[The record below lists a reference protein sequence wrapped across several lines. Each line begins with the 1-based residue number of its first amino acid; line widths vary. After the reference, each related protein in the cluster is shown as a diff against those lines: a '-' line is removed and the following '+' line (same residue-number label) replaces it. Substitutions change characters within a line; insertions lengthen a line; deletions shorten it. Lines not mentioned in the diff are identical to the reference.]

1 MEYIDIMNE
10 LEVHQM
16 ILQGPPGT
24 SKTYNAKKIIAEGIF
39 ASKYEKELEDFTGS
53 KEDIKKLFDSN
64 SIESEEVGKLL
75 DSNNMESKEDIEKLK
90 EDIKKLFDSKK
101 FITKFLKP
109 YQINSNNSD
118 NKGYWDMVQL
128 HPSYGYEDFVRGITI
143 KTKDEQIQYET
154 VNKIFGK
161 MCKIAGDSKA
171 NDKANGKAN
180 GKVNKYFLLIDEI
193 NRADVATVFG
203 ELIYALEYRDEAI
216 ETPYEVE
223 QLSKEKSSMVKS
235 SKITVPDNLYIIG
248 TMNTADKSVGNIDYA
263 IRRRFIFF
271 DLLPDENVIEND
283 DAKAVFLGVKEF
295 IKTSINTQYRANDFL
310 IGHTYFLLPEKLEEN
325 NTEDDNLKEENSEK
339 EKSKKEKLKKE
350 KLKKLIEYRMEY
362 QVLPI
367 LREYYIDGIIR
378 LSNDKNLSETLNKY
392 LTGEVELSDAVINA
406 IIKYF
411 ES

>member
-1 MEYIDIMNE
+1 MEKDYMEYIDIMNE

-39 ASKYEKELEDFTGS
+39 VSNLENNPEDFTGS
-53 KEDIKKLFDSN
+53 KEQ
-64 SIESEEVGKLL
+64 
-75 DSNNMESKEDIEKLK
+75 
-90 EDIKKLFDSKK
+90 
-101 FITKFLKP
+101 ITEILNKN
-109 YQINSNNSD
+109 QINSEGE
-118 NKGYWDMVQL
+118 GYWDMVQL

-143 KTKDEQIQYET
+143 KTENQQIQYET
-154 VNKIFGK
+154 INKIFGK

-171 NDKANGKAN
+171 
-180 GKVNKYFLLIDEI
+180 NKYFLLIDEI

-203 ELIYALEYRDEAI
+203 ELIYALEYRNEAI

-223 QLSKEKSSMVKS
+223 KS

-271 DLLPDENVIEND
+271 DLLPDENEIKNK

-295 IKTSINTQYRANDFL
+295 VKTSINTQYRANDFL
-310 IGHTYFLLPEKLEEN
+310 IGHTYFLLPENLEEN
-325 NTEDDNLKEENSEK
+325 NSEGDNSKEDNSEK
-339 EKSKKEKLKKE
+339 E
-350 KLKKLIEYRMEY
+350 LIEYRMEY

-367 LREYYIDGIIR
+367 LREYYIDGIIG
-378 LSNDKNLSETLNKY
+378 LSNNDYLNKY
-392 LTGEVELSDAVINA
+392 LTGEGELSDEVNDEKDKKDNKKEEKKYVINK
-406 IIKYF
+406 IINAFIEKWKI
-411 ES
+411 EPGENND

>member
-1 MEYIDIMNE
+1 MKKDFKEYIDIMNA

-24 SKTYNAKKIIAEGIF
+24 SKTYNAKKIIAEGII
-39 ASKYEKELEDFTGS
+39 KLNKVEKFVDSENYKFDLNKAD
-53 KEDIKKLFDSN
+53 DIKKL
-64 SIESEEVGKLL
+64 L
-75 DSNNMESKEDIEKLK
+75 DSKEAIK
-90 EDIKKLFDSKK
+90 E
-101 FITKFLKP
+101 FLNE
-109 YQINSNNSD
+109 YQINSEGE
-118 NKGYWDMVQL
+118 GYWDMVQL

-143 KTKDEQIQYET
+143 KTENQQIQYET

-161 MCKIAGDSKA
+161 MCDIAG
-171 NDKANGKAN
+171 NDGEGK
-180 GKVNKYFLLIDEI
+180 KYFLLIDEI

-216 ETPYEVE
+216 ETPYEVG
-223 QLSKEKSSMVKS
+223 QS

-271 DLLPDENVIEND
+271 DLLPDENVIKNNY
-283 DAKAVFLGVKEF
+283 AKAVFLGVKEF

-310 IGHTYFLLPEKLEEN
+310 IGHTYFLLPE
-325 NTEDDNLKEENSEK
+325 NSEN
-339 EKSKKEKLKKE
+339 
-350 KLKKLIEYRMEY
+350 LIKYRMKY

-378 LSNDKNLSETLNKY
+378 LSNDKNLRETLNKY
-392 LTGEVELSDAVINA
+392 LTGEVELSDDVINA

>member
-1 MEYIDIMNE
+1 MKKDFMKYIDIMDT
-10 LEVHQM
+10 LGVHQM

-39 ASKYEKELEDFTGS
+39 ASKYEKELKDFTGS

-64 SIESEEVGKLL
+64 SIESEKVGKLL

-90 EDIKKLFDSKK
+90 EGIKKLFDSKK

-143 KTKDEQIQYET
+143 KTENQQIQYET

-161 MCKIAGDSKA
+161 MCKIAGDNK
-171 NDKANGKAN
+171 GK
-180 GKVNKYFLLIDEI
+180 KYFLLIDEI

-271 DLLPDENVIEND
+271 DLLPDENVIKSKKKKENKSEIE
-283 DAKAVFLGVKEF
+283 KAEKVFLGVNKF

-310 IGHTYFLLPEKLEEN
+310 IGHTYFLLPEKQEEN
-325 NTEDDNLKEENSEK
+325 NSEGD
-339 EKSKKEKLKKE
+339 KSKKDNSEDDKPE
-350 KLKKLIEYRMEY
+350 NLIKYRMEY

-378 LSNDKNLSETLNKY
+378 LSNDKNLRETLNKY
-392 LTGEVELSDAVINA
+392 LTGEVELSDAVINEIINA
-406 IIKYF
+406 IIEYF

>member
-1 MEYIDIMNE
+1 MEYIDIMDT
-10 LEVHQM
+10 LGVHQM

-24 SKTYNAKKIIAEGIF
+24 SKTYNAKKIIEEGI
-39 ASKYEKELEDFTGS
+39 SVLNNIKEEIKEEKTGKKTGILE
-53 KEDIKKLFDSN
+53 K
-64 SIESEEVGKLL
+64 
-75 DSNNMESKEDIEKLK
+75 
-90 EDIKKLFDSKK
+90 
-101 FITKFLKP
+101 
-109 YQINSNNSD
+109 YQINS
-118 NKGYWDMVQL
+118 KGEGYWDMVQL

-143 KTKDEQIQYET
+143 KTENQQIQYET

-171 NDKANGKAN
+171 NGKA
-180 GKVNKYFLLIDEI
+180 KKYFLLIDEI

-203 ELIYALEYRDEAI
+203 ELIYALEYRNEAI

-223 QLSKEKSSMVKS
+223 QS

-271 DLLPDENVIEND
+271 DLLPDENVIKSKKKEENENEIE
-283 DAKAVFLGVKEF
+283 KAEKVFLGVNKF

-310 IGHTYFLLPEKLEEN
+310 IGHTYFLLPEKQEEN
-325 NTEDDNLKEENSEK
+325 NSEDDKAKKDNSEN
-339 EKSKKEKLKKE
+339 
-350 KLKKLIEYRMEY
+350 LIEYRMEY

-378 LSNDKNLSETLNKY
+378 LSNDDFLNKY
-392 LTGEVELSDAVINA
+392 LTGEGELSDEVNDEKEKVDKIINTFKSLGEKNNGNA
-406 IIKYF
+406 TEDGSGEKQ
-411 ES
+411 

>member
-1 MEYIDIMNE
+1 MEKDFMEYIRIMDT
-10 LEVHQM
+10 LGVHQM

-24 SKTYNAKKIIAEGIF
+24 SKTYNAKKIIEEGI
-39 ASKYEKELEDFTGS
+39 SVLNNIKEEIKEEKTGKKTGVLE
-53 KEDIKKLFDSN
+53 K
-64 SIESEEVGKLL
+64 
-75 DSNNMESKEDIEKLK
+75 
-90 EDIKKLFDSKK
+90 
-101 FITKFLKP
+101 
-109 YQINSNNSD
+109 YQINS
-118 NKGYWDMVQL
+118 KGEGYWDMVQL

-143 KTKDEQIQYET
+143 KTENQQIQYET

-171 NDKANGKAN
+171 K
-180 GKVNKYFLLIDEI
+180 KYFLLIDEI

-203 ELIYALEYRDEAI
+203 ELIYALEYRNEAI

-223 QLSKEKSSMVKS
+223 QSSKEQSSKEQSSMVKS

-271 DLLPDENVIEND
+271 DLLPNADAIENGY
-283 DAKAVFLGVKEF
+283 AQTVFLCVNEF

-310 IGHTYFLLPEKLEEN
+310 IGHTYFLLPEK
-325 NTEDDNLKEENSEK
+325 KKINSEK
-339 EKSKKEKLKKE
+339 
-350 KLKKLIEYRMEY
+350 LINYRMEY

-378 LSNDKNLSETLNKY
+378 LSNEASDNYLNKY
-392 LTGEVELSDAVINA
+392 LTGEVELSDEVKDEGNENEEKEKVIDKIINA
-406 IIKYF
+406 FSLGENNGNATEDGSGEKQWKN
-411 ES
+411 

>member
-1 MEYIDIMNE
+1 MKKDFIDIMNA

-39 ASKYEKELEDFTGS
+39 VSNLENNPKDFTGS
-53 KEDIKKLFDSN
+53 KEQ
-64 SIESEEVGKLL
+64 
-75 DSNNMESKEDIEKLK
+75 
-90 EDIKKLFDSKK
+90 
-101 FITKFLKP
+101 ITKILNDN
-109 YQINSNNSD
+109 QINS
-118 NKGYWDMVQL
+118 KGEGYWDMVQL

-161 MCKIAGDSKA
+161 MCKIAGDK
-171 NDKANGKAN
+171 DKKF
-180 GKVNKYFLLIDEI
+180 FLLIDEI

-203 ELIYALEYRDEAI
+203 ELIYALEYRNEAI

-223 QLSKEKSSMVKS
+223 KS

-271 DLLPDENVIEND
+271 DLLPDENVIKSKKKKENESEIE
-283 DAKAVFLGVKEF
+283 KAEKVFLGVNKF

-310 IGHTYFLLPEKLEEN
+310 IGHTYFLLPEKKKN
-325 NTEDDNLKEENSEK
+325 NSEGDNSKEDNSKEDNSEK
-339 EKSKKEKLKKE
+339 EKLKN
-350 KLKKLIEYRMEY
+350 LIKYRMEY

-378 LSNDKNLSETLNKY
+378 LSNDASDNYLNKY
-392 LTGEVELSDAVINA
+392 LAGKVELSDEVNDEKDKKDNKKEEKKYVINK
-406 IIKYF
+406 IINAFIEKM
-411 ES
+411 ENWTGRK

>member
-1 MEYIDIMNE
+1 MKKDFMEYIDIMDT
-10 LEVHQM
+10 LGVHQM

-24 SKTYNAKKIIAEGIF
+24 SKTYNAKKIIEEGI
-39 ASKYEKELEDFTGS
+39 SVLNNIKEEIKEEKTGKKTGVLE
-53 KEDIKKLFDSN
+53 K
-64 SIESEEVGKLL
+64 
-75 DSNNMESKEDIEKLK
+75 
-90 EDIKKLFDSKK
+90 
-101 FITKFLKP
+101 
-109 YQINSNNSD
+109 YQINSEGE
-118 NKGYWDMVQL
+118 GYWDMVQL

-143 KTKDEQIQYET
+143 KTEDEQIQYET

-161 MCKIAGDSKA
+161 MCDIAG
-171 NDKANGKAN
+171 NDDEGK
-180 GKVNKYFLLIDEI
+180 KYFLLIDEI

-223 QLSKEKSSMVKS
+223 QS

-310 IGHTYFLLPEKLEEN
+310 IGHTYFLLSENLEEN
-325 NTEDDNLKEENSEK
+325 NSEGD
-339 EKSKKEKLKKE
+339 KSKKDNSEDDKPE
-350 KLKKLIEYRMEY
+350 NLIKYRMKY

-378 LSNDKNLSETLNKY
+378 LSNDKNLRETLNKY
-392 LTGEVELSDAVINA
+392 LTGEVELSDDVINA

>member
-1 MEYIDIMNE
+1 MEKDYIDIMNA

-24 SKTYNAKKIIAEGIF
+24 SKTYNAKKIIAEGIIKLNKVEEF
-39 ASKYEKELEDFTGS
+39 VDSKGKELDL
-53 KEDIKKLFDSN
+53 KKDDDLQ
-64 SIESEEVGKLL
+64 KLL
-75 DSNNMESKEDIEKLK
+75 DSKEN
-90 EDIKKLFDSKK
+90 IKK
-101 FITKFLKP
+101 FLNE
-109 YQINSNNSD
+109 YQINS
-118 NKGYWDMVQL
+118 KGEGYWDMVQL

-143 KTKDEQIQYET
+143 KTENQQIQYET
-154 VNKIFGK
+154 INKIFGK

-171 NDKANGKAN
+171 
-180 GKVNKYFLLIDEI
+180 NKYFLLIDEI

-203 ELIYALEYRDEAI
+203 ELIYALEYRNEAI

-223 QLSKEKSSMVKS
+223 QSSKEQSSKEQSSMVKS

-271 DLLPDENVIEND
+271 DLLPNADAIENGY
-283 DAKAVFLGVKEF
+283 AQTVFLCVNEF

-310 IGHTYFLLPEKLEEN
+310 IGHTYFLLPEK
-325 NTEDDNLKEENSEK
+325 KKINSEK
-339 EKSKKEKLKKE
+339 
-350 KLKKLIEYRMEY
+350 LINYRMEY

-378 LSNDKNLSETLNKY
+378 LSNEASDNYLNKY
-392 LTGEVELSDAVINA
+392 LTGEVELSDEVKDEGNENEEKEKVIDKIINA
-406 IIKYF
+406 FSLGENNGNATEDGSGEKQWKN
-411 ES
+411 

>member
-1 MEYIDIMNE
+1 MEYIDIMNT
-10 LEVHQM
+10 LGVHQM

-24 SKTYNAKKIIAEGIF
+24 SKTYNAKKIIEEGI
-39 ASKYEKELEDFTGS
+39 SVLNNIKEEIKEEKTG
-53 KEDIKKLFDSN
+53 
-64 SIESEEVGKLL
+64 VL
-75 DSNNMESKEDIEKLK
+75 DK
-90 EDIKKLFDSKK
+90 
-101 FITKFLKP
+101 
-109 YQINSNNSD
+109 YQINS
-118 NKGYWDMVQL
+118 KGEGYWDMVQL

-143 KTKDEQIQYET
+143 KTENQQIQYET

-161 MCKIAGDSKA
+161 MCDIAGR
-171 NDKANGKAN
+171 
-180 GKVNKYFLLIDEI
+180 KVNEGKKYFLLIDEI

-203 ELIYALEYRDEAI
+203 ELIYALEYRNEAI
-216 ETPYEVE
+216 ETPYEVG
-223 QLSKEKSSMVKS
+223 QS

-271 DLLPDENVIEND
+271 DLLPDENVIKSKKKKENKSEIE
-283 DAKAVFLGVKEF
+283 KAEKVFLGVKEF

-310 IGHTYFLLPEKLEEN
+310 IGHTYFLLPEKQEEN
-325 NTEDDNLKEENSEK
+325 NSEGD
-339 EKSKKEKLKKE
+339 KSKKDNSEDDKPE
-350 KLKKLIEYRMEY
+350 NLIKYRMEY

-378 LSNDKNLSETLNKY
+378 LSNDASGNCLNKY

>member
-1 MEYIDIMNE
+1 MKKDFKEYIDIMDT
-10 LEVHQM
+10 LGVHQM

-39 ASKYEKELEDFTGS
+39 VSNLENKPEDFTGS
-53 KEDIKKLFDSN
+53 KKQITEIL
-64 SIESEEVGKLL
+64 
-75 DSNNMESKEDIEKLK
+75 NNN
-90 EDIKKLFDSKK
+90 
-101 FITKFLKP
+101 
-109 YQINSNNSD
+109 QINSD

-171 NDKANGKAN
+171 KDK
-180 GKVNKYFLLIDEI
+180 KYFLLIDEI

-223 QLSKEKSSMVKS
+223 KS

-283 DAKAVFLGVKEF
+283 DAKAVFLCVNEF

-310 IGHTYFLLPEKLEEN
+310 IGHTYFLLPEK
-325 NTEDDNLKEENSEK
+325 KKINSEK
-339 EKSKKEKLKKE
+339 
-350 KLKKLIEYRMEY
+350 LINYRMEY

-378 LSNDKNLSETLNKY
+378 LSNDAPDNYLNKY
-392 LTGEVELSDAVINA
+392 LTGEVELSDEVKDEKDKKDNKKEKKEYVIDK
-406 IIKYF
+406 IINTFKSLGKKMM
-411 ES
+411 EMQQKMKQEKNNERITR

>member
-1 MEYIDIMNE
+1 MKKDFIDIMNA

-39 ASKYEKELEDFTGS
+39 VSNLENNPKDFTGS
-53 KEDIKKLFDSN
+53 KEQ
-64 SIESEEVGKLL
+64 
-75 DSNNMESKEDIEKLK
+75 
-90 EDIKKLFDSKK
+90 
-101 FITKFLKP
+101 ITKILNDN
-109 YQINSNNSD
+109 QINS
-118 NKGYWDMVQL
+118 KGEGYWDMVQL

-154 VNKIFGK
+154 INKIFGK

-171 NDKANGKAN
+171 NDKDKD
-180 GKVNKYFLLIDEI
+180 KKYFLLIDEI

-203 ELIYALEYRDEAI
+203 ELIYALEYRNEAI
-216 ETPYEVE
+216 ETPYEVG
-223 QLSKEKSSMVKS
+223 QS

-310 IGHTYFLLPEKLEEN
+310 IGHTYFLLPENLEEDN
-325 NTEDDNLKEENSEK
+325 SEDDKPENLIK
-339 EKSKKEKLKKE
+339 
-350 KLKKLIEYRMEY
+350 YRMEY

-378 LSNDKNLSETLNKY
+378 LSNDASDNYLNKY
-392 LTGEVELSDAVINA
+392 LTGGEVELSDAVSE
-406 IIKYF
+406 IIGYF
-411 ES
+411 ENLKNGESGENND

>member
-1 MEYIDIMNE
+1 MKKDFMEYIDIMNT
-10 LEVHQM
+10 LGVHQM

-24 SKTYNAKKIIAEGIF
+24 SKTYNAKKIIAEGII
-39 ASKYEKELEDFTGS
+39 KLNKVEKFVDSENYKFDLNKAD
-53 KEDIKKLFDSN
+53 DIKKL
-64 SIESEEVGKLL
+64 L
-75 DSNNMESKEDIEKLK
+75 DSKEAIK
-90 EDIKKLFDSKK
+90 E
-101 FITKFLKP
+101 FLNE
-109 YQINSNNSD
+109 YQINSEGE
-118 NKGYWDMVQL
+118 GYWDMVQL

-143 KTKDEQIQYET
+143 KTENQQIQYET

-161 MCKIAGDSKA
+161 MCDIAG
-171 NDKANGKAN
+171 NDGEGK
-180 GKVNKYFLLIDEI
+180 KFFLLIDEI

-203 ELIYALEYRDEAI
+203 ELIYALEYRNEAI

-223 QLSKEKSSMVKS
+223 QSSKEQSSMVKS

-271 DLLPDENVIEND
+271 DLLPDENVIKNNY
-283 DAKAVFLGVKEF
+283 AKAVFLGVKEF

-310 IGHTYFLLPEKLEEN
+310 IGHTYFLLPENLE
-325 NTEDDNLKEENSEK
+325 NLIK
-339 EKSKKEKLKKE
+339 
-350 KLKKLIEYRMEY
+350 YRMKY

-367 LREYYIDGIIR
+367 LREYYIDGIIG
-378 LSNDKNLSETLNKY
+378 LSNDKNLRETLNKY

-406 IIKYF
+406 IINAIIKYF

>member
-1 MEYIDIMNE
+1 MEYIDIMNT
-10 LEVHQM
+10 LGVHQM

-24 SKTYNAKKIIAEGIF
+24 SKTYNAKKIIEEGI
-39 ASKYEKELEDFTGS
+39 SVLNNIKEEIKEEKTGKKTGVLE
-53 KEDIKKLFDSN
+53 K
-64 SIESEEVGKLL
+64 
-75 DSNNMESKEDIEKLK
+75 
-90 EDIKKLFDSKK
+90 
-101 FITKFLKP
+101 
-109 YQINSNNSD
+109 YQINS
-118 NKGYWDMVQL
+118 KGEGYWDMVQL

-154 VNKIFGK
+154 INKIFGK
-161 MCKIAGDSKA
+161 MCKIAGK
-171 NDKANGKAN
+171 DKDK
-180 GKVNKYFLLIDEI
+180 KYFLLIDEI

-203 ELIYALEYRDEAI
+203 ELIYALEYRNESI

-223 QLSKEKSSMVKS
+223 QS

-283 DAKAVFLGVKEF
+283 DAKAVFLGVNEF

-310 IGHTYFLLPEKLEEN
+310 IGHTYFLLPENLEEN
-325 NTEDDNLKEENSEK
+325 NSEDDNLKE
-339 EKSKKEKLKKE
+339 
-350 KLKKLIEYRMEY
+350 LIKYRMEY

-378 LSNDKNLSETLNKY
+378 LSNDAPDNYLNKY
-392 LTGEVELSDAVINA
+392 LTGEVELSDEVNDEKEKVDKIINTFKSLGEKNNGNA
-406 IIKYF
+406 TED
-411 ES
+411 ESGENND

>member
-1 MEYIDIMNE
+1 
-10 LEVHQM
+10 
-16 ILQGPPGT
+16 
-24 SKTYNAKKIIAEGIF
+24 
-39 ASKYEKELEDFTGS
+39 
-53 KEDIKKLFDSN
+53 
-64 SIESEEVGKLL
+64 
-75 DSNNMESKEDIEKLK
+75 
-90 EDIKKLFDSKK
+90 
-101 FITKFLKP
+101 
-109 YQINSNNSD
+109 
-118 NKGYWDMVQL
+118 MVQL

-143 KTKDEQIQYET
+143 KTENQQIQYET
-154 VNKIFGK
+154 INKIFGK

-171 NDKANGKAN
+171 NDKDKGK
-180 GKVNKYFLLIDEI
+180 KYFLLIDEI

-203 ELIYALEYRDEAI
+203 ELIYALEYRNEAI
-216 ETPYEVE
+216 ETPYEVG
-223 QLSKEKSSMVKS
+223 KS

-310 IGHTYFLLPEKLEEN
+310 IGHTYFLLPEKQEEN
-325 NTEDDNLKEENSEK
+325 NSEGD
-339 EKSKKEKLKKE
+339 KSKKDNSEDDKPE
-350 KLKKLIEYRMEY
+350 NLIKYRMKY

-378 LSNDKNLSETLNKY
+378 LSNDASDNCLNKY
-392 LTGEVELSDAVINA
+392 LTGEVELSDDVINA
-406 IIKYF
+406 IIEYF

>member
-1 MEYIDIMNE
+1 MKKDFIDIMNA

-24 SKTYNAKKIIAEGIF
+24 SKTYNAKKIIAEGIIKLNKVEEF
-39 ASKYEKELEDFTGS
+39 VDSKGKELDL
-53 KEDIKKLFDSN
+53 KKDDDLQ
-64 SIESEEVGKLL
+64 KLL
-75 DSNNMESKEDIEKLK
+75 DSKEN
-90 EDIKKLFDSKK
+90 IKK
-101 FITKFLKP
+101 FLNE
-109 YQINSNNSD
+109 YQINS
-118 NKGYWDMVQL
+118 KGEGYWDMVQL

-143 KTKDEQIQYET
+143 KTENQQIQYET

-161 MCKIAGDSKA
+161 MCKIAGDS
-171 NDKANGKAN
+171 KANGKAN

-203 ELIYALEYRDEAI
+203 ELIYALEYRNEAI

-223 QLSKEKSSMVKS
+223 QSSMVKS

-271 DLLPDENVIEND
+271 DLLPNADAIEND
-283 DAKAVFLGVKEF
+283 AKKVFLGVNEF

-310 IGHTYFLLPEKLEEN
+310 IGHTYFLLPENLEEN
-325 NTEDDNLKEENSEK
+325 NSEGDNSKEDNSEK
-339 EKSKKEKLKKE
+339 E
-350 KLKKLIEYRMEY
+350 LIEYRMEY

-378 LSNDKNLSETLNKY
+378 LSNDDFLNKY
-392 LTGEVELSDAVINA
+392 LTGEVELSDEVNDEKEKVDKIINTFKSLGEK
-406 IIKYF
+406 IMEMQRKMDQEKNNEKINR
-411 ES
+411 

>member
-1 MEYIDIMNE
+1 MEYIRIMDT
-10 LEVHQM
+10 LGVHQM

-39 ASKYEKELEDFTGS
+39 VSNLENKPKDFTGS
-53 KEDIKKLFDSN
+53 KEQ
-64 SIESEEVGKLL
+64 
-75 DSNNMESKEDIEKLK
+75 
-90 EDIKKLFDSKK
+90 
-101 FITKFLKP
+101 ITEILNDN
-109 YQINSNNSD
+109 QINSEGE
-118 NKGYWDMVQL
+118 GYWDMVQL

-143 KTKDEQIQYET
+143 KTENQQIQYET

-171 NDKANGKAN
+171 NGKA
-180 GKVNKYFLLIDEI
+180 KKYFLLIDEI

-203 ELIYALEYRDEAI
+203 ELIYALEYRNEAI

-223 QLSKEKSSMVKS
+223 QSSKEQSSMVKS

-271 DLLPDENVIEND
+271 DLLPDENVIKSEKKKENESEIEKEKTK
-283 DAKAVFLGVKEF
+283 AKKVFLGVNEF

-325 NTEDDNLKEENSEK
+325 NTENGNSKE
-339 EKSKKEKLKKE
+339 EKLKN
-350 KLKKLIEYRMEY
+350 LIKYRMEY

-367 LREYYIDGIIR
+367 LREYYIDGIIG
-378 LSNDKNLSETLNKY
+378 LSNNDYLNKY
-392 LTGEVELSDAVINA
+392 LAGKVELSDEVNDEKDKKDNKKEEKKYVINK
-406 IIKYF
+406 IINAFIEKM
-411 ES
+411 EN

>member
-1 MEYIDIMNE
+1 MKKDFMEYIDIMNT
-10 LEVHQM
+10 LGVHQM

-24 SKTYNAKKIIAEGIF
+24 SKTYNAKKIIEEGI
-39 ASKYEKELEDFTGS
+39 SVLNNIKEEIKEEKTGKKTGVLE
-53 KEDIKKLFDSN
+53 K
-64 SIESEEVGKLL
+64 
-75 DSNNMESKEDIEKLK
+75 
-90 EDIKKLFDSKK
+90 
-101 FITKFLKP
+101 
-109 YQINSNNSD
+109 YQINS
-118 NKGYWDMVQL
+118 KGEGYWDMVQL

-161 MCKIAGDSKA
+161 MCDIAG
-171 NDKANGKAN
+171 NGDE
-180 GKVNKYFLLIDEI
+180 GKKYFLLIDEI

-223 QLSKEKSSMVKS
+223 KS

-271 DLLPDENVIEND
+271 DLLPDENVIKSEKKKENESEIEKEKTK
-283 DAKAVFLGVKEF
+283 AKKVFLGVNKF

-310 IGHTYFLLPEKLEEN
+310 IGHTYFLLSENLEEN
-325 NTEDDNLKEENSEK
+325 NSEGD
-339 EKSKKEKLKKE
+339 KSKKDNSEDDKPE
-350 KLKKLIEYRMEY
+350 NLIKYRMKY

-378 LSNDKNLSETLNKY
+378 LSNDASGNCLNKY
-392 LTGEVELSDAVINA
+392 LTGEVELSDVVSE
-406 IIKYF
+406 IIEYF

>member
-24 SKTYNAKKIIAEGIF
+24 SKTYNAKKIIAEGII
-39 ASKYEKELEDFTGS
+39 KTNEVKEFVDSENNKFDLNKAD
-53 KEDIKKLFDSN
+53 DIQ
-64 SIESEEVGKLL
+64 KLL
-75 DSNNMESKEDIEKLK
+75 DSKEAIK
-90 EDIKKLFDSKK
+90 E
-101 FITKFLKP
+101 FLNE
-109 YQINSNNSD
+109 YQINS
-118 NKGYWDMVQL
+118 KGEGYWDMVQL

-143 KTKDEQIQYET
+143 KTENQQIQYET
-154 VNKIFGK
+154 INKIFGK

-171 NDKANGKAN
+171 NGKA
-180 GKVNKYFLLIDEI
+180 KKYFLLIDEI

-203 ELIYALEYRDEAI
+203 ELIYALEYRNEAI

-223 QLSKEKSSMVKS
+223 KS

-271 DLLPDENVIEND
+271 DLLPNADAIKND
-283 DAKAVFLGVKEF
+283 YAQKVFLGVNEF

-310 IGHTYFLLPEKLEEN
+310 IGHTYFLLPEKKKINLE
-325 NTEDDNLKEENSEK
+325 NLIK
-339 EKSKKEKLKKE
+339 
-350 KLKKLIEYRMEY
+350 YRMKY

-367 LREYYIDGIIR
+367 LREYYIDGIIG
-378 LSNDKNLSETLNKY
+378 LSNNDYLNKY
-392 LTGEVELSDAVINA
+392 LTGEVELLDDIIDSIINTFNPD
-406 IIKYF
+406 KK
-411 ES
+411 

>member
-1 MEYIDIMNE
+1 MKKDFIDIMNA

-39 ASKYEKELEDFTGS
+39 VSNLENNPKDFTGS
-53 KEDIKKLFDSN
+53 KEQ
-64 SIESEEVGKLL
+64 
-75 DSNNMESKEDIEKLK
+75 
-90 EDIKKLFDSKK
+90 
-101 FITKFLKP
+101 ITKILNDN
-109 YQINSNNSD
+109 QINS
-118 NKGYWDMVQL
+118 KGEGYWDMVQL

-143 KTKDEQIQYET
+143 KTENQQIQYET

-161 MCKIAGDSKA
+161 MCKIAGDK
-171 NDKANGKAN
+171 DKKF
-180 GKVNKYFLLIDEI
+180 FLLIDEI

-203 ELIYALEYRDEAI
+203 ELIYALEYRNEAI

-223 QLSKEKSSMVKS
+223 KS

-271 DLLPDENVIEND
+271 DLLPNADAIENGY
-283 DAKAVFLGVKEF
+283 AQTVFLCVNEF

-310 IGHTYFLLPEKLEEN
+310 IGHTYFLLPEK
-325 NTEDDNLKEENSEK
+325 KKINSEK
-339 EKSKKEKLKKE
+339 
-350 KLKKLIEYRMEY
+350 LINYRMEY

-378 LSNDKNLSETLNKY
+378 LSNEASDNYLNKY
-392 LTGEVELSDAVINA
+392 LTGEVELSDEVKDEGNENEEKEKVIDKIINA
-406 IIKYF
+406 FSLGENNGNATEDGSGEKQ
-411 ES
+411 

>member
-1 MEYIDIMNE
+1 MEKDYIDIMNE

-24 SKTYNAKKIIAEGIF
+24 SKTYNAKKIIAEGIIKLNKVEEF
-39 ASKYEKELEDFTGS
+39 VDSKGKELDL
-53 KEDIKKLFDSN
+53 KKDDDLQ
-64 SIESEEVGKLL
+64 KLL
-75 DSNNMESKEDIEKLK
+75 DSKEAIK
-90 EDIKKLFDSKK
+90 E
-101 FITKFLKP
+101 FLNE
-109 YQINSNNSD
+109 YQINS
-118 NKGYWDMVQL
+118 KGEGYWDMVQL

-154 VNKIFGK
+154 INKIFGK

-171 NDKANGKAN
+171 NDKDKD
-180 GKVNKYFLLIDEI
+180 KKYFLLIDEI

-203 ELIYALEYRDEAI
+203 ELIYALEYRNEAI
-216 ETPYEVE
+216 ETPYEVG
-223 QLSKEKSSMVKS
+223 QS

-310 IGHTYFLLPEKLEEN
+310 IGHTYFLLPENLEEDN
-325 NTEDDNLKEENSEK
+325 SEDDKPENLIK
-339 EKSKKEKLKKE
+339 
-350 KLKKLIEYRMEY
+350 YRMEY

-378 LSNDKNLSETLNKY
+378 LSNDASDNYLNKY
-392 LTGEVELSDAVINA
+392 LTGGEVELSDAVSE
-406 IIKYF
+406 IIGYF
-411 ES
+411 ENLKNGESGENND

>member
-1 MEYIDIMNE
+1 MKKDFIDIMNT
-10 LEVHQM
+10 LGVHQM

-24 SKTYNAKKIIAEGIF
+24 SKTYNAKKIIAEGII
-39 ASKYEKELEDFTGS
+39 KLNKVEKFVDSENYKFDLNKAD
-53 KEDIKKLFDSN
+53 DIKKL
-64 SIESEEVGKLL
+64 L
-75 DSNNMESKEDIEKLK
+75 DSKEAIK
-90 EDIKKLFDSKK
+90 E
-101 FITKFLKP
+101 FLNE
-109 YQINSNNSD
+109 YQINS
-118 NKGYWDMVQL
+118 KGEGYWDMVQL

-143 KTKDEQIQYET
+143 KTENQQIQYET

-161 MCKIAGDSKA
+161 MCKIASDSKTKA
-171 NDKANGKAN
+171 NDKDKD
-180 GKVNKYFLLIDEI
+180 KKYFLLIDEI

-203 ELIYALEYRDEAI
+203 ELIYALEYRNEAI

-223 QLSKEKSSMVKS
+223 QS

-310 IGHTYFLLPEKLEEN
+310 IGHTYFLLPEKQEEN
-325 NTEDDNLKEENSEK
+325 NSEGD
-339 EKSKKEKLKKE
+339 KSKKDNLED
-350 KLKKLIEYRMEY
+350 LIKYGMEY

-378 LSNDKNLSETLNKY
+378 LSNDASDNCLNKY
-392 LTGEVELSDAVINA
+392 LTGEVELSDDVINA
-406 IIKYF
+406 IIEYF

>member
-1 MEYIDIMNE
+1 MEYIDIMDT
-10 LEVHQM
+10 LGVHQM

-24 SKTYNAKKIIAEGIF
+24 SKTYNAKKIIEEGI
-39 ASKYEKELEDFTGS
+39 SVLNNIKEEIKEEKTGKKTGVLE
-53 KEDIKKLFDSN
+53 K
-64 SIESEEVGKLL
+64 
-75 DSNNMESKEDIEKLK
+75 
-90 EDIKKLFDSKK
+90 
-101 FITKFLKP
+101 
-109 YQINSNNSD
+109 YQINS
-118 NKGYWDMVQL
+118 KGEGYWDMVQL

-271 DLLPDENVIEND
+271 DLLPNADAIKND
-283 DAKAVFLGVKEF
+283 YAQKVFLGVNEF

-325 NTEDDNLKEENSEK
+325 NTENGNSKE
-339 EKSKKEKLKKE
+339 EKLKN
-350 KLKKLIEYRMEY
+350 LIKYRMEY

-378 LSNDKNLSETLNKY
+378 LSNDKNLRETLNKY

-406 IIKYF
+406 IIEYF

>member
-1 MEYIDIMNE
+1 MKKDFKEYIDIMNA

-24 SKTYNAKKIIAEGIF
+24 SKTYNAKKIIAEGIIKLNKVEEF
-39 ASKYEKELEDFTGS
+39 VDSKGKELDL
-53 KEDIKKLFDSN
+53 KKDDDLQ
-64 SIESEEVGKLL
+64 KLL
-75 DSNNMESKEDIEKLK
+75 DSKEN
-90 EDIKKLFDSKK
+90 IKK
-101 FITKFLKP
+101 FLNE
-109 YQINSNNSD
+109 YQINS
-118 NKGYWDMVQL
+118 KGEGYWDMVQL

-143 KTKDEQIQYET
+143 KTENQQIQYET

-161 MCKIAGDSKA
+161 MCKIAGDSKT
-171 NDKANGKAN
+171 NGKA
-180 GKVNKYFLLIDEI
+180 KKYFLLIDEI

-203 ELIYALEYRDEAI
+203 ELIYALEYRNEAI
-216 ETPYEVE
+216 ETPYEVG
-223 QLSKEKSSMVKS
+223 KS

-295 IKTSINTQYRANDFL
+295 VKASINNQYRANDFL
-310 IGHTYFLLPEKLEEN
+310 IGHTYFLLPENLD
-325 NTEDDNLKEENSEK
+325 ED
-339 EKSKKEKLKKE
+339 KS
-350 KLKKLIEYRMEY
+350 KKLIEYRMEY

-378 LSNDKNLSETLNKY
+378 LSNDASDIYLNEY
-392 LTGEVELSDAVINA
+392 LTGEVELSDVVSG
-406 IIKYF
+406 IIGYF
-411 ES
+411 EKLK

>member
-1 MEYIDIMNE
+1 MKKDFMEYIDIMNT
-10 LEVHQM
+10 LGVHQM

-24 SKTYNAKKIIAEGIF
+24 SKTYNAKKIIEEGI
-39 ASKYEKELEDFTGS
+39 SVLNNIKEEIKEEKTGKKTGVLE
-53 KEDIKKLFDSN
+53 K
-64 SIESEEVGKLL
+64 
-75 DSNNMESKEDIEKLK
+75 
-90 EDIKKLFDSKK
+90 
-101 FITKFLKP
+101 
-109 YQINSNNSD
+109 YQINS
-118 NKGYWDMVQL
+118 KGEGYWDMVQL
-128 HPSYGYEDFVRGITI
+128 HPSYGYEDFVRGIAI
-143 KTKDEQIQYET
+143 KTENQQIQYET

-161 MCKIAGDSKA
+161 MCKIASDSKTKA
-171 NDKANGKAN
+171 NDKDKD
-180 GKVNKYFLLIDEI
+180 KKYFLLIDEI

-223 QLSKEKSSMVKS
+223 KS

-310 IGHTYFLLPEKLEEN
+310 IGHTYFLLPEKQEEN
-325 NTEDDNLKEENSEK
+325 NSEGD
-339 EKSKKEKLKKE
+339 KSKKDNSEDDKPE
-350 KLKKLIEYRMEY
+350 NLIKYRMEY

-378 LSNDKNLSETLNKY
+378 LSNDAPDNYLNKY
-392 LTGEVELSDAVINA
+392 LTGEVELSDEVNDEKDKKDNKKEEKKYVINE
-406 IIKYF
+406 IINAFKSLG
-411 ES
+411 ENNGNATEDEAGEKQWKN